1 MKRKILTL
9 FTAAVLGVTALT
21 GCGSDQTEDA
31 ATESGTVSNQETDE
45 VTTDSSEPTASSE
58 ASETSVSTEST
69 GTSEEAEIPGDT
81 SGTIDGTTYT
91 NEFYSFRVTV
101 PDGWAILDHDD
112 TLNIMYQ
119 SMATIYEDAQELQ
132 EQLESAGTDY
142 LFYAYSETP
151 DSLGNM
157 ANAIA
162 QSLPISQ
169 MGTLTLEETVDATL
183 ASTVAQYAELGGTTE
198 VTDAAATDVN
208 GHELVCAD
216 SVTDITVANEDG
228 STSELTI
235 NQRYAAFL
243 TDTHIVMMVVSYYTD
258 AEAQGA
264 QDTIDSI
271 EFLNE

>member
-1 MKRKILTL
+1 MRRRLLTL
-9 FTAAVLGVTALT
+9 FMATALCVSAMT
-21 GCGSDQTEDA
+21 GCGSDQAENVT
-31 ATESGTVSNQETDE
+31 TESEASSDQEAVESTSEFSETTVS
-45 VTTDSSEPTASSE
+45 
-58 ASETSVSTEST
+58 SETSVSSES
-69 GTSEEAEIPGDT
+69 AEPSDEDENPEDA
-81 SGTIDGTTYT
+81 SGTIDGTSYS
-91 NEFYSFRVTV
+91 NEYYNFRITV
-101 PDGWAILDHDD
+101 PDGWAILNHED

-132 EQLESAGTDY
+132 EQLEAAGTDY

-162 QSLPISQ
+162 QSLPVSQ
-169 MGTLTLEETVDATL
+169 MGTFTLEEMVDATL
-183 ASTVAQYAELGGTTE
+183 ASTEAQYAELGGSTE
-198 VTDAAATDVN
+198 ITDATVRDVN

-216 SVTDITVANEDG
+216 SVTVITVTNEDG
-228 STSELTI
+228 SQSELTI
-235 NQRYAAFL
+235 SQKYAAFT

-271 EFLNE
+271 EFLN